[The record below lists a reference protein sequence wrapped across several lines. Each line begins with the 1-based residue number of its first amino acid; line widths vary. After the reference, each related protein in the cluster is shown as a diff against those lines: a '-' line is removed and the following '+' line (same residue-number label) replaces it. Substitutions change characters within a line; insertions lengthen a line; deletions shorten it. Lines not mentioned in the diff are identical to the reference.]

1 MGRSIKNCLFRREI
15 SSHGFQLDFFLPR
28 GLTETSER
36 KAFTSLK
43 QWVPKPI
50 HLPGS
55 NLETLPASS
64 DNKARQHPM
73 SWRLAPD
80 SNILS
85 FVEKFRLWNQFRGQI
100 LTSYVSSTFCVWR
113 GYRPPPHGGAVKGH
127 REGNWP
133 CWHLRALITGELL
146 PAKGQS
152 TALVP
157 GRSVERTPP
166 KPEKGSLPGQ
176 EKENFQS
183 PKVLDAQRQPRAPF
197 LSKI

>member
-127 REGNWP
+127 REGNWHAVADTWEP
-133 CWHLRALITGELL
+133 SLQVNSYQQRANPQRWSLEGQWKGHLPSQRRAAYQDRRRKTSSLL
-146 PAKGQS
+146 
-152 TALVP
+152 
-157 GRSVERTPP
+157 R
-166 KPEKGSLPGQ
+166 
-176 EKENFQS
+176 F
-183 PKVLDAQRQPRAPF
+183 
-197 LSKI
+197 